1 MIQKKICMVGVF
13 ATGKTS
19 LVRQFVFSKF
29 SERYHST
36 VGVKIDRKRVTV
48 GDREVN
54 MLLWDLE
61 GRDGVQE
68 LQTSYLRGASGIIY
82 VCDGTRPETF
92 EQVFELRTLV
102 DQTVGTVPSVLAL
115 NKADL
120 ASEWRIADV
129 QVSEIEDSKWHVLQT
144 SAKTGQAVEEAFLWI
159 ANAMTEDAET

>member
-61 GRDGVQE
+61 GRDGAQE

-82 VCDGTRPETF
+82 VCDGTRPDTF

-120 ASEWRIADV
+120 ASEWRIADA
-129 QVSEIEDSKWHVLQT
+129 QVSENEDSTWHVLRT
-144 SAKTGQAVEEAFLWI
+144 SAKTGHGVEEAFLWI
-159 ANAMTEDAET
+159 ATAMTEDAET

>member
-48 GDREVN
+48 GDRDVN

-82 VCDGTRPETF
+82 VCDGTRPDTL

-120 ASEWRIADV
+120 ASEWLIADA
-129 QVSEIEDSKWHVLQT
+129 QVSEIDGSTWHVLQT
-144 SAKTGQAVEEAFLWI
+144 SAKTGHGVEDAFLWI
-159 ANAMTEDAET
+159 ANAMTEDGET